1 MVEKH
6 GLTLSISTMHS
17 LTPLATT
24 MTQANRLL
32 QATLDI
38 PREFWRG
45 HEQLGQASAGLQNE
59 AQPEGD
65 MAQVQQAMQQEA
77 TAASQA
83 NSPHVVPIR
92 SLSVRHRERIAQHIL
107 ALSAHDRYLRF
118 GYQAS
123 DEQVRRYVQDMDFN
137 RDEIYGIFNR
147 RLQLIAMA
155 HLAFSSDPKNASCA
169 EFGVSV
175 SESARGKGLGTHLF
189 ARAILHA
196 RAEGVDMLFIHALS
210 ENEAMLKIARKAG
223 AVVESYGGEVEAHV
237 RLPAQDFGDRVEI
250 AVKDAVEDGLGE
262 VDYRLK
268 LRALQFW
275 EFLGALQEIRQGVQ
289 KGRRDS
295 DA

>member
-1 MVEKH
+1 MN
-6 GLTLSISTMHS
+6 
-17 LTPLATT
+17 
-24 MTQANRLL
+24 QANRLL

-45 HEQLGQASAGLQNE
+45 HEQLGHSADGVTQE

-65 MAQVQQAMQQEA
+65 MAQVQQAMQED
-77 TAASQA
+77 ASA
-83 NSPHVVPIR
+83 SSASSSNSSNTSPHVVPIR
-92 SLSVRHRERIAQHIL
+92 ALSTRHRERIAQHIL
-107 ALSAHDRYLRF
+107 SLSEHDRYLRF
-118 GYQAS
+118 GYRAS
-123 DEQVRRYVQDMDFN
+123 DAQIQRYVDDLDFN

-223 AVVESYGGEVEAHV
+223 AVVESYGGEVQAHL
-237 RLPAQDFGDRVEI
+237 RLPAQDFGDRVET
-250 AVKDAVEDGLGE
+250 AVKDAVEDGLGAL
-262 VDYRLK
+262 DYRLK

-275 EFLGALQEIRQGVQ
+275 EFLGSLQDIRQGVQ
-289 KGRRDS
+289 QGRRDS
-295 DA
+295 AS